1 MASARHSEEVTMNVA
16 IITGTLSSPPRTRT
30 LASGS
35 ELLSY
40 EVTTELDDGSRLSV
54 PAVWLDPSRPPALR
68 QGDEVAVVG
77 VVRRRFFRAGG
88 GTQSRTEIDAA
99 MVARAGSARAARAL
113 KTLVEELGTAI
124 QPGA

>member
-1 MASARHSEEVTMNVA
+1 MNVA

>member
-1 MASARHSEEVTMNVA
+1 MNVA

-40 EVTTELDDGSRLSV
+40 EVTTQLDDGSRLSV
-54 PAVWLDPSRPPALR
+54 PAVWLDPSRPPAL
-68 QGDEVAVVG
+68 QSGDEVAVVG

-88 GTQSRTEIDAA
+88 STQSRTEIDAV
-99 MVARAGSARAARAL
+99 MVARAGSARAVRAV
-113 KTLVEELGTAI
+113 KRVVEELDSVA
-124 QPGA
+124 QPRT